1 MSKRLITILGILTL
15 LAYAWPAW
23 TRFSTTPMTSASFSP
38 LPRSEL
44 STNHTPFM
52 DQDFITP
59 GTGSGMVH
67 VGSICEMPDGELG
80 AVWYGGTREGA
91 KDVAIFFSKKRQFS
105 KKSQDFS
112 APWSPPRIIV
122 DRESATRELNR
133 YIRKV
138 GNPILFRGPGKQLQ
152 MIYVT
157 ITVGGWSGSSLNVKA
172 SRDGGLTWTDSRR
185 LTLSP
190 FFNIS
195 ELVKGRPLSVNI
207 TGENENRHH
216 FAVPIYHEFL
226 GYFPEILWIA
236 FSRKNQ
242 ELIYEKS
249 RMAGGSSFIQPS
261 IVPLNTLSATAFYRC
276 RSKAGHIAMAR
287 TDDGGQNWSSPHFLD
302 LPNPDSAV
310 DALPLTKG
318 RILLA
323 FNDSRNNRETL
334 QMAVSNDRGLNWIRI
349 YTLENSP
356 DQEFSYPYMIKGQN
370 GLIHLVY
377 TWKRKRIKHVVFNE
391 AWVDHKIEQ
400 ATKR

>member
-1 MSKRLITILGILTL
+1 MSKRFITILGIMTL

-23 TRFSTTPMTSASFSP
+23 TRFSTEPMTSASFSP
-38 LPRSEL
+38 LPRFEL
-44 STNHTPFM
+44 TANHTPFM
-52 DQDFITP
+52 DQDFINP
-59 GTGSGMVH
+59 SSGSGTVH
-67 VGSICEMPDGELG
+67 VGSICEMPDGQLG
-80 AVWYGGTREGA
+80 AIWYGGTREGA
-91 KDVAIFFSKKRQFS
+91 KDVAIFFSKKPQGI
-105 KKSQDFS
+105 DT
-112 APWSPPRIIV
+112 PWSAPRIIV
-122 DRESATRELNR
+122 DRASATRELNR

-138 GNPILFRGPGKQLQ
+138 GNPVLFSGPGKHLY

-157 ITVGGWSGSSLNVKA
+157 ITVGGWSGSSLNVKT
-172 SRDGGLTWTDSRR
+172 SRDGGHTWANSRR

-195 ELVKGRPLSVNI
+195 ELVKGRPLSVHMAGGHYN
-207 TGENENRHH
+207 GHH

-236 FSRKNQ
+236 FPPKKQ
-242 ELIYEKS
+242 DILYEKS
-249 RMAGGSSFIQPS
+249 RMAGGTSFIQPS
-261 IVPLNTLSATAFYRC
+261 IAPFNTHSAAAFYRC

-287 TDDGGQNWSSPHFLD
+287 TDDGGQSWSSPRFLD

-334 QMAVSNDRGLNWIRI
+334 QLAVSNDSGLNWVRI
-349 YTLENSP
+349 HTLENLP
-356 DQEFSYPYMIKGQN
+356 DQEFSYPYMIGGQN

-391 AWVDHKIEQ
+391 AWVDQKLER
-400 ATKR
+400 ATKK

>member
-1 MSKRLITILGILTL
+1 MSKRLITILGIMTL

-23 TRFSTTPMTSASFSP
+23 TRFSTEPMTSASFSP
-38 LPRSEL
+38 LPRFEL
-44 STNHTPFM
+44 SANHTPFI
-52 DQDFITP
+52 DQDFINP
-59 GTGSGMVH
+59 DTGSGMVH
-67 VGSICEMPDGELG
+67 VGSICEMPGGALG

-91 KDVAIFFSKKRQFS
+91 KDVAIFFSKKHPGVNI
-105 KKSQDFS
+105 
-112 APWSPPRIIV
+112 PWSTPRIIV
-122 DRESATRELNR
+122 DRASATRELNR

-138 GNPILFRGPGKQLQ
+138 GNPTLFSGPGKQLW

-172 SRDGGLTWTDSRR
+172 SRDSGLTWTDSRR

-195 ELVKGRPLSVNI
+195 ELVKGRPLPL
-207 TGENENRHH
+207 TGINEDRYH

-236 FSRKNQ
+236 FSQKNQ
-242 ELIYEKS
+242 NIIYKKS
-249 RMAGGSSFIQPS
+249 RMAGGTSFIQPS
-261 IVPLNTLSATAFYRC
+261 IAPLNTHSATAFYRC

-287 TDDGGQNWSSPHFLD
+287 TDNGGQNWSSPHFLH

-310 DALPLTKG
+310 DGLPLSKG

-334 QMAVSNDRGLNWIRI
+334 KLAVSDDRGLNWIRI
-349 YTLENSP
+349 YTLENGP
-356 DQEFSYPYMIKGQN
+356 DQEFSYPYMIRGQN

-377 TWKRKRIKHVVFNE
+377 TWERKRIKHVVFNE
-391 AWVDHKIEQ
+391 AWVDQKLKR
-400 ATKR
+400 ATKK